1 MHENK
6 FEKQMREK
14 MDQLGF
20 DPSDAVWAHVDQAIN
35 TEKKRRRPIFWIFFL
50 SGLMVAGGATYMV
63 MNNFSSA
70 KKIMP
75 ELPQAA
81 SNNQYVQPNK
91 AIPTEQKRQNE
102 SVQQKLPLVTPA
114 MNAGRSSGSFQSR
127 KPLLVT
133 AETDSRSK
141 KSNGNASH
149 TVVVKK
155 EVEQKPANLQQ
166 PLESPAAGANTL
178 SKEDP
183 QAASVSGEKTNKT
196 VPADS
201 VSGAKTGKSNKKDT
215 KKNSWSVSFTGS
227 VGASNINQSLFQS
240 YNPSNLLYSAY
251 YPTNSGS
258 IPSAGTNTPSETN
271 AGFSFVLGASVN
283 RMLSKRL
290 SLSIGLGYHYYS
302 TGIQTGVPVDSTLT
316 VNYGFTPSTSI
327 NSFYRNDG
335 GKKFTN
341 QYHFIELPVNLS
353 FQMNKSRKNPVNW
366 EAGVTLAW
374 LVGANALHYDPYT
387 NVYFKNNQLFNKIQ
401 WNAATAI
408 LVGFPVLNHSF
419 QLGPQIQYALTSL
432 IKENGAYPGHLIYYG
447 LKCSFN
453 F

>member
-6 FEKQMREK
+6 FEKQVREK

-20 DPSDAVWAHVDQAIN
+20 DPSDGVWAHVDQAIN
-35 TEKKRRRPIFWIFFL
+35 SEKKRRRPIFWIFYL
-50 SGLMVAGGATYMV
+50 SGMMIAGGATYIV
-63 MNNFSSA
+63 MNNFSSY

-75 ELPQAA
+75 KPPQAT

-91 AIPTEQKRQNE
+91 AIPPEQKRQNE
-102 SVQQKLPLVTPA
+102 SVQQELPPVTSA
-114 MNAGRSSGSFQSR
+114 MNAVGNSRSFQSR
-127 KPLLVT
+127 KPLVVT

-149 TVVVKK
+149 TVVVKR

-166 PLESPAAGANTL
+166 PLESSVAGANTL

-183 QAASVSGEKTNKT
+183 QGAPVNGEKTNKT
-196 VPADS
+196 VQADT
-201 VSGAKTGKSNKKDT
+201 VSDAKLSKSNKKDT
-215 KKNSWSVSFTGS
+215 KKNSWSFGFTGS
-227 VGASNINQSLFQS
+227 VGASNINQSLFHS
-240 YNPSNLLYSAY
+240 YNPSNLLYAAY

-258 IPSAGTNTPSETN
+258 IPSARTNTPSETN
-271 AGFSFVLGASVN
+271 AGFSFALGVSVN
-283 RMLSKRL
+283 RMLTKRL

-316 VNYGFTPSTSI
+316 INYGFIQSTSV

-335 GKKFTN
+335 WKKFTN

-353 FQMNKSRKNPVNW
+353 FQLNKSRKNPINW
-366 EAGVTLAW
+366 EAGFTLAW

-408 LVGFPVLNHSF
+408 LVGFPVHNHSF
-419 QLGPQIQYALTSL
+419 QVGPQIQYALTSL
-432 IKENGAYPGHLIYYG
+432 IKENSAYPGHLIYYG